1 MLKIIRQNETD
12 WAEKSRA
19 IYARLPD
26 IQQFA
31 ATQPSPVC
39 RPNLNVALPDWRW
52 DNTTKFERIYF
63 YHARKAGGTSLAQ
76 YFKEVA
82 KYHGLEFV
90 ADEWNAAEEPGHN
103 NVSGASTFYVTHLR
117 EPVDR
122 AISHFKY
129 QGRWNCAN
137 LSSWLHT
144 NTDWIPTHSNAMK
157 IESWDKTEGHVD
169 KTCKGTHFRL
179 GECAINCYTQWFS
192 GLSCPQYNMSTD
204 IQHSVALAHAIE
216 QFFGVKGVRKR
227 RKAFCEKSSAK
238 ANALNPINITQEILA
253 KLHDLNEYD
262 LRLYNDLNNC
272 GNKYE
277 FGDVNFATKINK

>member
-1 MLKIIRQNETD
+1 
-12 WAEKSRA
+12 
-19 IYARLPD
+19 
-26 IQQFA
+26 
-31 ATQPSPVC
+31 
-39 RPNLNVALPDWRW
+39 
-52 DNTTKFERIYF
+52 
-63 YHARKAGGTSLAQ
+63 
-76 YFKEVA
+76 
-82 KYHGLEFV
+82 
-90 ADEWNAAEEPGHN
+90 
-103 NVSGASTFYVTHLR
+103 
-117 EPVDR
+117 
-122 AISHFKY
+122 
-129 QGRWNCAN
+129 
-137 LSSWLHT
+137 
-144 NTDWIPTHSNAMK
+144 MK

-204 IQHSVALAHAIE
+204 IQYSVALARLLRYNFIVILEELKNEQYADAIE